1 VRLPPNNQARV
12 YGQYIQDSPP
22 VFGPVF
28 GYVSEYE
35 VMRLLGTNAMAALV
49 TRGCAEMRR
58 LVVSLGGEVRVATA
72 CDVRAGAY
80 NAVVIRFVSR
90 QRYSGSLAWATLSA
104 HALVRCHGTGWL
116 ASGWGRFV
124 VSQQP
129 NIPSTSNHSHEGK
142 ALVG

>member
-1 VRLPPNNQARV
+1 MH
-12 YGQYIQDSPP
+12 SMCC
-22 VFGPVF
+22 VFWGSCPWQV
-28 GYVSEYE
+28 GGSVKNVIAIAAGMCEG
-35 VMRLLGTNAMAALV
+35 LGLGTNAMAALV

-104 HALVRCHGTGWL
+104 HALVHCHGTGWL
-116 ASGWGRFV
+116 VSGWGRG
-124 VSQQP
+124 SLWRRSS
-129 NIPSTSNHSHEGK
+129 IPWLKSRKE
-142 ALVG
+142 